1 MKTLKQHS
9 FSMRECDHDVELL
22 GEESE
27 RFRCSNTISV
37 RCAPRACSLNL
48 RLTLCFEEVGALSI
62 VKQTRL
68 VFEERCLATSSYQSM
83 VRQFASERCDR
94 RNLVGAIIRK
104 CGRRK
109 ARGHEPAFST
119 KHVVSEMCATLTM
132 RIRYTTS
139 KTQRVR

>member
-22 GEESE
+22 GDESE

-37 RCAPRACSLNL
+37 RCAPRACSQNL

-94 RNLVGAIIRK
+94 RNRVGTIIRK

-109 ARGHEPAFST
+109 LEAMSHLLDKARRERDVCHADDEDT
-119 KHVVSEMCATLTM
+119 IHYK
-132 RIRYTTS
+132 
-139 KTQRVR
+139 